1 MTTQNSAVALQGD
14 VLHRLPLPPANASV
28 IPGVCWGRPETLF
41 SPAFWR
47 TQAWYRELH
56 GVVKDFRIGCS
67 LAEEVAVCLLGGYGM
82 PAELGLAAFHR
93 LQACGLLAGPPWA
106 SEQAFV
112 AALSEPFPHP
122 GGLRRYRFPNQRGTR
137 LARALATLD
146 RDPPP
151 VDNPLAFREVLLGI
165 PGIGYKT
172 ASWIARNHLGADC
185 FAILDIHVM
194 RAGYLLGLW
203 DKAASPGREYLPLEA
218 TFVQF
223 ARAMGIAASIL
234 DAVMWNVMR
243 ELGRVALDAMP
254 RSKQSVTQ

>member
-14 VLHRLPLPPANASV
+14 VLRRLPLPPADASV
-28 IPGVCWGRPETLF
+28 IPGVRWGRPEALF

-47 TQAWYRELH
+47 TQAWYRQLQSVPH
-56 GVVKDFRIGCS
+56 DFRIGQS
-67 LAEEVAVCLLGGYGM
+67 LAEEVAACLLGGYGM
-82 PAELGLAAFHR
+82 PAELGLAAFR
-93 LQACGLLAGPPWA
+93 RVQAHGLLSGPPWA
-106 SEQAFV
+106 SEHDFV
-112 AALSEPFPHP
+112 AALNEPFPHP
-122 GGLRRYRFPNQRGTR
+122 DGPRRYRFPNQRGAR
-137 LARALATLD
+137 LARALAALH

-203 DKAASPGREYLPLEA
+203 DKTASPGREYLPLEA
-218 TFVQF
+218 TFVRF
-223 ARAMGIAASIL
+223 ARAIGIAASIL

-243 ELGRVALDAMP
+243 QLGRVALDAMP
-254 RSKQSVTQ
+254 RTEQSVTR